1 MLYLPHSLHYFL
13 DIMILCSKM
22 IRSTKS
28 CKNLLIF
35 VQQSDLKELYQH
47 IIIGQARKFYIVVDF
62 LCFIIFWP
70 PWIIYL
76 LELRSL
82 LYVYGI
88 ICSLSSKVW
97 FPQRGACVFTAVA
110 GCRCWYKIWQAVW
123 ADRQL
128 FLFIEFCGNQWSS
141 IIWPTSSLS
150 EPIVHSVQRLW
161 PAWPDWSTP
170 SLRNWRSKLPNS
182 LVP

>member
-1 MLYLPHSLHYFL
+1 MLVLLLVERNSMLYLPHSLHYFL
-13 DIMILCSKM
+13 NMMILCSKM
-22 IRSTKS
+22 IRSTRS
-28 CKNLLIF
+28 CKNLLTF
-35 VQQSDLKELYQH
+35 VQQSVLKKLYQY
-47 IIIGQARKFYIVVDF
+47 IIIGQARKYYIDVVDF

-76 LELRSL
+76 FELRSL

-97 FPQRGACVFTAVA
+97 FPQRGACSP
-110 GCRCWYKIWQAVW
+110 IWQAVW

-150 EPIVHSVQRLW
+150 EPIVHSVQQFLHSRYLQC
-161 PAWPDWSTP
+161 
-170 SLRNWRSKLPNS
+170 
-182 LVP
+182 